1 MSLFTNDLINESS
14 PYLQQHAHNPVN
26 WVPWSEEAFDRAR
39 LENKLVLISIGYSA
53 CHWCHVMEHEC
64 FEDEEVATW
73 MNRYFICIKV
83 DREERPDVDQVYM
96 TAVQLMTQ
104 KGGWPLNCFALP
116 DGRPVYG
123 GTYFPKEHWIQ
134 ALQSLEYV
142 FRQKPE
148 EVLDYAVKL
157 QQGIHQSE
165 LIDKPQPLVPF
176 EESKLEELILRWS
189 HNFDRREGGGNRAP
203 KFPLPNNYEFL
214 LHYATRSQSASLE
227 KVLEQVYLTLDKMAF
242 GGIYDQVGG
251 GFCRYSVDVLWK
263 VPHFEKMLYDNAQLV
278 SLYAKA
284 YRQSK
289 NPTYKAIV
297 EQTLDWVEREMTT
310 KEGAFYSALDAD
322 SDGEEGKF
330 YVWKEEELKT
340 LLGGD
345 FSWVKDFYN
354 VNQLGYWEEGNYI
367 LMKTEHNGSFAKRL
381 KISPGELEKK
391 IVKINQILLDARSKR
406 VQPGLDNKCLTSW
419 NAMQLQAYVDAYFAL
434 GDETYLLAALK
445 NARWIEKN
453 QLDDE
458 LNLFHNFNQGKSSI
472 EGFLED
478 YAHVISAF
486 IHLYQATFDEHW
498 LGLACQLCD
507 KAVYDFQDWESK
519 MFFFTNRHTK
529 LIARKMDLNDN
540 VTPATNSVMCRNLL
554 LLGTYYD
561 KKPYTDQARQM
572 LSNVYGS
579 MEHYGSGYSN
589 WAMALL
595 YFLDGV
601 KDICVTG
608 KKWKENL
615 PVIASNYLPNAIY
628 SGGTKSELPHLQ
640 GKDLMQDN
648 FYICE
653 SNSCSLPESDL
664 KKFVTTVIS

>member
-1 MSLFTNDLINESS
+1 
-14 PYLQQHAHNPVN
+14 
-26 WVPWSEEAFDRAR
+26 
-39 LENKLVLISIGYSA
+39 LVFFSWA
-53 CHWCHVMEHEC
+53 
-64 FEDEEVATW
+64 VAA
-73 MNRYFICIKV
+73 
-83 DREERPDVDQVYM
+83 PP
-96 TAVQLMTQ
+96 A
-104 KGGWPLNCFALP
+104 GG
-116 DGRPVYG
+116 
-123 GTYFPKEHWIQ
+123 
-134 ALQSLEYV
+134 V
-142 FRQKPE
+142 F
-148 EVLDYAVKL
+148 
-157 QQGIHQSE
+157 
-165 LIDKPQPLVPF
+165 
-176 EESKLEELILRWS
+176 
-189 HNFDRREGGGNRAP
+189 N
-203 KFPLPNNYEFL
+203 L
-214 LHYATRSQSASLE
+214 L
-227 KVLEQVYLTLDKMAF
+227 
-242 GGIYDQVGG
+242 
-251 GFCRYSVDVLWK
+251 
-263 VPHFEKMLYDNAQLV
+263 
-278 SLYAKA
+278 
-284 YRQSK
+284 
-289 NPTYKAIV
+289 
-297 EQTLDWVEREMTT
+297 
-310 KEGAFYSALDAD
+310 
-322 SDGEEGKF
+322 
-330 YVWKEEELKT
+330 VWKYEQLNT